1 MPPARVLVIHGPNL
15 NLLGQRE
22 PAVYGT
28 ATLAEVDR
36 RIRTLARDLGVS
48 VDAMQSNHEGV
59 IIDRLHAARGR
70 YDAVVLNAGALTHY
84 SYALRDAIAS
94 ISLPVVEVHLSNIHA
109 REAFRISVIA
119 PVVKGQIAG
128 FGVHS
133 YLLGLRA
140 ALALA
145 GEPAPPPPIPRR
157 GRRSPGRGAKGK
169 R

>member
-1 MPPARVLVIHGPNL
+1 MPTPRVLVIHGPNL

-36 RIRTLARDLGVS
+36 RIQALARDLGAS

-94 ISLPVVEVHLSNIHA
+94 IPLPVVEVHLSNIHA

-119 PVVKGQIAG
+119 PVVKG
-128 FGVHS
+128 
-133 YLLGLRA
+133 
-140 ALALA
+140 
-145 GEPAPPPPIPRR
+145 
-157 GRRSPGRGAKGK
+157 
-169 R
+169 

>member
-1 MPPARVLVIHGPNL
+1 
-15 NLLGQRE
+15 
-22 PAVYGT
+22 
-28 ATLAEVDR
+28 
-36 RIRTLARDLGVS
+36 
-48 VDAMQSNHEGV
+48 
-59 IIDRLHAARGR
+59 
-70 YDAVVLNAGALTHY
+70 VVLNAGALTHY

-145 GEPAPPPPIPRR
+145 GQPAPPPAISRR
-157 GRRSPGRGAKGK
+157 GRRSPRREAKGK